1 MNKIAVK
8 ILALAAVLV
17 PMFGIGNVPGV
28 GSLGAS
34 VALADVSVYR
44 GLQRKNATYAKV
56 ATAQFRIDNDG
67 LSTFEAAQFA
77 TKATTRQCK
86 LQFTI
91 EGVNSQ
97 PNDGTQGDI
106 DSMAGYQ
113 GTYTSNLGGTG
124 HWSIKNTNRT
134 NDDMAQDFV
143 DYAIA
148 TQRITVNADYAGGS
162 ASRCDTPDAAN

>member
-67 LSTFEAAQFA
+67 LSTFEATQFA
-77 TKATTRQCK
+77 TGATSRQCK
-86 LQFTI
+86 LKFTI
-91 EGVNSQ
+91 VGVNSL
-97 PNDGTQGDI
+97 PNDGTHGNI
-106 DSMAGYQ
+106 NSMPGYE
-113 GTYTSNLGGTG
+113 GTYTSNLGGAG
-124 HWSIKNTNRT
+124 HWSIKNTNVT
-134 NDDMAQDFV
+134 DQQMAQDFV
-143 DYAIA
+143 AYAIA
-148 TQRITVNADYAGGS
+148 TQEITINADYAGGS
-162 ASRCDTPDAAN
+162 ASHCNTPNAAN

>member
-8 ILALAAVLV
+8 FLTLATVLV

-28 GSLGAS
+28 GSLGVS

-56 ATAQFRIDNDG
+56 ATGQFRIDDDG

-91 EGVNSQ
+91 EGVSSQ
-97 PNDGTQGDI
+97 PDNGTQGDI
-106 DSMAGYQ
+106 NSMDGYK
-113 GTYTSNLGGTG
+113 GTYSPNLGGTG
-124 HWSIKNTNRT
+124 HWSIKNANRT
-134 NDDMAQDFV
+134 DDEMAQDFV
-143 DYAIA
+143 NYAIT
-148 TQRITVNADYAGGS
+148 TQRITVNAHYAGSS
-162 ASRCDTPDAAN
+162 ASNCNTPDAPN